1 MGATGT
7 TWWRYTMQTHMT
19 RWARLAGIALFL
31 GASSAVTAS
40 AATPS
45 GRASVAAAGVTEADV
60 AQSNKKLAEAYGPLV
75 KMWNDDFNQVG
86 RRFVAPQLVRYRGG
100 ARTACGIMGAGNAGY
115 CSAVNTI
122 YYDEVFVARQE
133 HAAATQ
139 LGTDGDMAGIGI
151 IAHEMGHAVAIQ
163 LGEESRVT
171 YENEATADCLAGA
184 FALQAQHDGNLEPG
198 DLEEA
203 FFGMAAAG
211 DPAVEL
217 TGNRRVDNR
226 IMARAAGMAHGTSRQ
241 RTSNFKAGYASG
253 PGACLPEFGSRARG

>member
-1 MGATGT
+1 
-7 TWWRYTMQTHMT
+7 MQTHGT
-19 RWARLAGIALFL
+19 HWVRHAGIALLL
-31 GASSAVTAS
+31 GVSS
-40 AATPS
+40 AAT
-45 GRASVAAAGVTEADV
+45 AFAAAPGARVSRSGTDVTEVDV
-60 AQSNKKLAEAYGPLV
+60 AQSNKKLGEAYGPLV
-75 KMWNDDFNQVG
+75 KMWNDDFRQIG
-86 RRFVAPQLVRYRGG
+86 RRFGAPQLVRYRGG

-115 CSAVNTI
+115 CADANAI
-122 YYDEVFVARQE
+122 YFDEVFVARQE
-133 HAAATQ
+133 KAAAAA

-163 LGEESRVT
+163 LGEESRVN

-217 TGNRRVDNR
+217 TGNRRIDNR
-226 IMARAAGMAHGTSRQ
+226 IMARATSMAHGTGQQ
-241 RTSNFKAGYASG
+241 RTSNFKAGFDSG
-253 PGACLPEFGSRARG
+253 AGACLPEFGGQPRR